1 MNRSDALVHN
11 PMKHAGP
18 DAHAEVIDRLARM
31 ITHRWGL
38 VIDGR
43 RRAMLHY
50 RLSKRA
56 RELGLKSVYEYAE
69 YATTD
74 PCAAKEAEHL
84 IDVITT
90 QTTSFFREHDHFD
103 FLMGTVLPAYVVA
116 AAGTARPIKIWCA
129 ACSTGE
135 EAYTLAMACAEFDRR
150 TQRVAYA
157 ITATD
162 ISSAALSKA
171 WAGVYPRAEL
181 ANVPAP
187 LQERYFL
194 QSRDRPSDI
203 VRVCSSLRRH
213 VQFKFVN
220 LASHH
225 YDVDHDFDVIM
236 LRNCLIYFDRKEQV
250 QVVRRTAQHLRQS
263 GYFFTGHT
271 EHFSE
276 IESGMRILRP
286 SVYRKEAR

>member
-1 MNRSDALVHN
+1 MQDPTIRSA
-11 PMKHAGP
+11 P
-18 DAHAEVIDRLARM
+18 DAHSEVIDQLARM

-50 RLSKRA
+50 RLSKRV
-56 RELGLKSVYEYAE
+56 RDLGLKDVFEYAE
-69 YATTD
+69 YATKG

-103 FLMGTVLPAYVVA
+103 FLVQTVLPAYVSA
-116 AAGTARPIKIWCA
+116 TAGSARPIKIWCA

-150 TQRVAYA
+150 THRIAYA

-181 ANVPAP
+181 ANVPTT

-194 QSRDRPSDI
+194 QSRDRPSEV

-213 VQFKFVN
+213 VQIKFVN

-225 YDVDHDFDVIM
+225 YEIDHDFDVIM

-250 QVVRRTAQHLRQS
+250 QVVRRASQHLRQN

-276 IESGMRILRP
+276 TESGMRILRP
-286 SVYRKEAR
+286 SIYRKEMR